1 MKKMLIAVAAFATS
15 NLTLHAGLVSSFAD
29 IQTWAGDGSAAA
41 NKAAMVVQW
50 NVGTNHYSRAWG
62 YGWNSGT
69 RTGWDMLTAIDV
81 ADVRL
86 TIVPNAGS
94 VFGIFFDLDADGG
107 SFSPGTPGVFGVT
120 VDSAGSTTDADDAYQ
135 SGWVSAGY
143 WEYSVYGGSFSYDVY
158 DMSPPYAFLGSSTY
172 NSAGSANYSAVAW
185 FSSPIGAAARE
196 LINGAWDAYSF
207 APSFAPES
215 VVQPLDAA
223 AVPEPASALL
233 VLLSIGLLYYARRRI
248 HAC

>member
-1 MKKMLIAVAAFATS
+1 MKKMIIAVAAIATLS
-15 NLTLHAGLVSSFAD
+15 LTLHAGVVSSFSD
-29 IQTWAGDGSAAA
+29 IQIWAGDGASAT

-94 VFGIFFDLDADGG
+94 VFGMFFDLDADGG
-107 SFSPGTPGVFGVT
+107 TFSPGTPGVYGVT
-120 VDSAGSTTDADDAYQ
+120 NDANGSTVDADDVYQ
-135 SGWVSAGY
+135 SGWVSAGF
-143 WEYSVYGGSFSYDVY
+143 WEYSVYGGNFSYDVY
-158 DMSPPYAFLGSSTY
+158 DMSPPYDFLGSSTY
-172 NSAGSANYSAVAW
+172 NSAGSSNYSAVTW
-185 FSSPIGAAARE
+185 FSSPIGAAARQ
-196 LINGAWDAYSF
+196 LVDGAWDAYSF
-207 APSFAPES
+207 APFFAPES
-215 VVQPLDAA
+215 LVQPLDAA
-223 AVPEPASALL
+223 AVPEPTTALL
-233 VLLSIGLLYYARRRI
+233 VLISMGIFYYARRRL